1 MSKDT
6 SNTAGDGRDVKAP
19 RTQLGALSTV
29 GHTLSQDEL
38 AIVAGGLVLS
48 WTDPVEL
55 APVLREHL
63 EAITALVGAR
73 LDNLHP

>member
-29 GHTLSQDEL
+29 GHALSQDEL
-38 AIVAGGLVLS
+38 AIVAGGV
-48 WTDPVEL
+48 TGGKKMPADDDATYVPGNV
-55 APVLREHL
+55 RFHL
-63 EAITALVGAR
+63 
-73 LDNLHP
+73 D